1 MNEVL
6 NAIQTRRSVR
16 KFKPDPVPQ
25 ALLDQVMEAGT
36 WAASGR
42 GRQPV
47 IILAVTGKETRDML
61 SRWNAGILGSTA
73 DPFFGAPAVLV
84 ELAQKDIST
93 RVYDG
98 SLVMGNM
105 MLAAHALG
113 LGSIWI
119 HRAKEEFEQPEYKAL
134 LASLGIQGEWE
145 GVGHCAVGYAD
156 GALPPAAERRAGR
169 VFWVE

>member
-84 ELAQKDIST
+84 VLAQKDIST

-105 MLAAHALG
+105 MLAAHSLG
-113 LGSIWI
+113 LGTCWI
-119 HRAKEEFEQPEYKAL
+119 HRAKEEFETSEGKAL
-134 LASLGIQGEWE
+134 LQKLGIEGEYE
-145 GVGHCAVGYAD
+145 GIGHCIIGWPE
-156 GALPPAAERRAGR
+156 GEPPAPKARKEN
-169 VFWVE
+169 WVYRI